1 MAEQTKWLFDGST
14 SQWSRLGATERR
26 LMDEVGLH
34 VVMQDNP
41 FTLCVDFLVYE
52 PHPDGDV
59 LLVQKTFS
67 RWSIDSAS
75 DWLAKLTADY
85 SSWK

>member
-52 PHPDGDV
+52 PHPDGDA

>member
-1 MAEQTKWLFDGST
+1 MAEQSKYLFDGST
-14 SQWSRLGATERR
+14 SQWSRLGSSERR
-26 LMDEVGLH
+26 LLDATGLH
-34 VVMQDNP
+34 VVMLQDMATN
-41 FTLCVDFLVYE
+41 TVILDVYE
-52 PHPDGDV
+52 PRGA
-59 LLVQKTFS
+59 LLIRKSFC